1 MLCAEEENRVHEL
14 SLDVSRLQDVVQ
26 KQREEMRVL
35 EHDVGQKNA
44 ELEVVSL
51 VNYYHIYYLKCV
63 DERDV
68 S

>member
-14 SLDVSRLQDVVQ
+14 SVEVSHLQDTVQ

-44 ELEVVSL
+44 ELEVVSVVL
-51 VNYYHIYYLKCV
+51 LLQLLCQMY
-63 DERDV
+63 
-68 S
+68 